1 MRKAIAGIIISL
13 TGSATLVFGLLHNL
27 LSVIVILLGLF
38 FISVYG
44 AEKND

>member
-1 MRKAIAGIIISL
+1 MKKAITGIILSA
-13 TGSATLVFGLLHNL
+13 TGSATLIFGLLHNL

-44 AEKND
+44 AEKDD

>member
-1 MRKAIAGIIISL
+1 MRKAIAGIALSA
-13 TGSATLVFGLLHNL
+13 TGTATLVFGLLHNL

-44 AEKND
+44 EERND